1 MRDRQHAKLGL
12 AALLAAF
19 VYHLPA
25 FARDFDLDGLETTGF
40 GDWQQIHHNW
50 EAALVAIQR
59 EGVWGLWDPF
69 QCGGVT
75 LLGNPEA
82 QHFSPLFLLSFAIG
96 TTLALKLALVLHAWA
111 GLVGAYLFARREH
124 RLTQAG
130 AVIAAVGFAM
140 NGFFA
145 WQMAGGHFTFVSFYL
160 APWLLLAWRRAAR
173 ELRFV
178 VPVALLLALTVAEG
192 GTYPFPYFVLLLA
205 FDTVVT
211 ARGNA
216 RRLGAGRAALRVAG
230 AGIATGALAFLLGA
244 IRFLPIVRTLR
255 LFPREMQS
263 VDAMFLP
270 ELIDTWTVYDF
281 PWRHPHHI
289 YVWNEYTA
297 FVGWPL
303 LALGLVGLVVALA
316 RQRFALIFGLLLFVG
331 LMLGNRGPWAPWVLL
346 HELPI
351 YDSLRVPSR
360 FSVFATF
367 YLALLAGL
375 GFDAIGKQVR
385 ALPGIRGSIG
395 RSGRSFFAALLAFV
409 AIAPAVAFGI
419 AIHTHWDGPP
429 IFGEPSPHF
438 HYGRVNYQFDVAS
451 LPRRNIGTPQCY
463 SGAMSWRPSPRLWLG
478 EVPQA
483 RVEGGGGRVL
493 EVERTT
499 TSFTATA
506 EMDRPGRLVFDSNHH
521 PDWVADGGWPVVD
534 DGGRLAVELPAGRHT
549 VHVRYEPES
558 LTTAIALSSIGLA
571 LALLGWALGRRRSR
585 GGRRGG

>member
-1 MRDRQHAKLGL
+1 MRDRQHALLGL
-12 AALLAAF
+12 AAALLAAF

-25 FARDFDLDGLETTGF
+25 FARGFDLDGLETTGF

-50 EAALVAIQR
+50 EAALVAIER
-59 EGVWGLWDPF
+59 DGSWGLWDPF

-82 QHFSPLFLLSFAIG
+82 QHFGPLFLLSFVLG
-96 TTLALKLALVLHAWA
+96 TTVALKVALVLHAWA
-111 GLVGAYLFARREH
+111 GLVGAYVFARREH

-160 APWLLLAWRRAAR
+160 APWLLLA
-173 ELRFV
+173 
-178 VPVALLLALTVAEG
+178 LTVAEG

-205 FDTVVT
+205 FDTIVT
-211 ARGNA
+211 ARTNA
-216 RRLGAGRAALRVAG
+216 LRLGAGRAAVRVAG
-230 AGIATGALAFLLGA
+230 AGIATGALTFLLGA

-255 LFPREMQS
+255 LFPREMDS
-263 VDAMFLP
+263 VDSMQLP
-270 ELIDTWTVYDF
+270 ELVDVWTVYDF
-281 PWRHPHHI
+281 PWRHPNHI

-316 RQRFALIFGLLLFVG
+316 RRRFALLFGLSLFVG
-331 LMLGNRGPWAPWVLL
+331 LMLGNRGPYAPWVLL

-375 GFDAIGKQVR
+375 GFDAILKSVR
-385 ALPGIRGSIG
+385 ALPLVRGNVG
-395 RSGRSFFAALLAFV
+395 RSGRAFFAALLAFV
-409 AIAPAVAFGI
+409 AIAPPIAFGI

-429 IFGEPSPHF
+429 IFGEPAPRF
-438 HYGRVNYQFDVAS
+438 HNARVNYQFDVAS
-451 LPRRNIGTPQCY
+451 LPRRNLGTPLCY
-463 SGAMSWRPSPRLWLG
+463 SGAMSWRTSPRLWIG
-478 EVPQA
+478 DVPQA
-483 RVEGGGGRVL
+483 RVEGGGRVAL
-493 EVERTT
+493 AERTT
-499 TSFTATA
+499 TSFTAVA
-506 EMDRPGRLVFDSNHH
+506 EMDRPGRLVFNSNYH
-521 PDWVADGGWPVVD
+521 PDWVADGLPVVD
-534 DGGRLAVELPAGRHT
+534 DGGRLAVELPAGRHA
-549 VHVRYEPES
+549 VRVRYEPET
-558 LTTAIALSSIGLA
+558 LPLALGLGAAGLA
-571 LALLGWALGRRRSR
+571 LALSGWVLGRRRR
-585 GGRRGG
+585 